1 MLVTLDIYKC
11 IILMLLL
18 LLLILLL
25 LVIRPLRCCYY
36 FFLMCRYYSL
46 YLSHVLFMVL
56 FDSFFVLLL
65 LLLRLIISVIL
76 LLLLLLLLLLPTFPG
91 HYFAQVYSRHLP
103 APTDLHFLHYPEH
116 SPSGHPHRSAVLAPK
131 IKVQRFKLFGSR
143 TATTST
149 RKRIEKLG
157 RGFKELPDS
166 SSFLP

>member
-11 IILMLLL
+11 IILMLL

-56 FDSFFVLLL
+56 FDSFFVLL